1 MSILTINFTTVKAFS
16 KKSHAYHEFLQQKN
30 NTSDRKDAQDEF
42 FIIGSDFIFLL

>member
-1 MSILTINFTTVKAFS
+1 MSLIPTDFTAVKAFS
-16 KKSHAYHEFLQQKN
+16 KKSHAYHKFLQQKH